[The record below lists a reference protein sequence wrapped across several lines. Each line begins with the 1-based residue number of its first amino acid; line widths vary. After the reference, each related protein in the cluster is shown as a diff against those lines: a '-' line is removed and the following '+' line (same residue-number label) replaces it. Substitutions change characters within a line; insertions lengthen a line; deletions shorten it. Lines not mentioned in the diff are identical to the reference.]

1 MSNSVPLEA
10 LTTALDDL
18 DAPLEKYVLI
28 SGAKHLHRS
37 FEYLWGL
44 NAFEFDETHE
54 RNIIYL
60 RKSLHARLRQGWTLI
75 PTIETLTAMRALVG
89 HNSRCPLTE
98 RKSFLSEFSAPEY
111 EYMFLP
117 MDIQEEI
124 IVDGRCFSP
133 PYQGFPRIRCS
144 ANPFFVAYQCEGQ
157 IILSDSAVCSKAYLT
172 AYFLVS
178 SDWHGGYPKSFV
190 GEPESS
196 DSDSDEE
203 TQWSDSSED
212 SVPAPALPPP
222 SRTPVTKQSRIANWV
237 KSNADPELHE
247 PAMEPLKSPLKAR
260 KPRPDSKAAWRRDSV
275 LGQRWTE
282 QLFE

>member
-18 DAPLEKYVLI
+18 GAPLEKYALV
-28 SGAKHLHRS
+28 SGESHMHRALE
-37 FEYLWGL
+37 FIWGL

-54 RNIIYL
+54 KNIICL
-60 RKSLHARLRQGWTLI
+60 RKSMHGLLSQGWTLI
-75 PTIETLTAMRALVG
+75 PTIETLTAMKEMVRYNTQCAL
-89 HNSRCPLTE
+89 TQ
-98 RKSFLSEFSAPEY
+98 RKSFLTEFSAPEY
-111 EYMFLP
+111 EYIFLP
-117 MDIQEEI
+117 LDIQEEI
-124 IVDGRCFSP
+124 LVYEHRFVP
-133 PYQGFPRIRCS
+133 PYQDFPRIRCS
-144 ANPFFVAYQCEGQ
+144 ANPFFVAYHCEGQ
-157 IILSDSAVCSKAYLT
+157 IILSDPAVCPRPYRS

-178 SDWHGGYPKSFV
+178 SDWHGGCPKSFV
-190 GEPESS
+190 GEIESS
-196 DSDSDEE
+196 DSDSDDE

-237 KSNADPELHE
+237 KSNADPELHQ

-260 KPRPDSKAAWRRDSV
+260 KPRPDSKAAWRRDSA